1 MVSSLLPDFAARLA
15 LGLSGSLL
23 CVPRQLVP
31 VAFMRTLCLV
41 VLALL
46 VIVALFSSSAT
57 VMTIA
62 ILAAVLA
69 YFGSIGWGLGLIR
82 IGIPA
87 IAGVVV
93 AITVLLIE
101 GLLHQHASPVRSW
114 NSAELFA
121 GGVSSAALLGSTLTA
136 MMLGHYYLTA
146 PAMSIS
152 PLRRFVGGMAV
163 ALFIRTIMALPGLI
177 AWWRGNVVVSMP
189 ADTFSLFLTL
199 RWGVGLA
206 SAGLATWMAWRTVL
220 IRSTQSATGI
230 LYIAMTL
237 VLFGEL
243 MALVLTAGTGI
254 AF

>member
-15 LGLSGSLL
+15 CGLSGSLL
-23 CVPRQLVP
+23 CLPRQLVP

-46 VIVALFSSSAT
+46 VIVALFSSSAM

-62 ILAAVLA
+62 ILAAALA
-69 YFGSIGWGLGLIR
+69 YVGSIGWGLGVIR

-87 IAGVVV
+87 MAGVVI
-93 AITVLLIE
+93 ATIVLLLE
-101 GLLHQHASPVRSW
+101 GLVHQPSS
-114 NSAELFA
+114 NSAALMA
-121 GGVSSAALLGSTLTA
+121 SGVSSAALMGFTLTA

-152 PLRRFVGGMAV
+152 PLQRFVVGMAV
-163 ALFIRTIMALPGLI
+163 ALIIRAIVALPGLV
-177 AWWRGNVVVSMP
+177 AWWNGRAAVSMP
-189 ADTFSLFLTL
+189 ADTFSLFLL
-199 RWGVGLA
+199 FRWGIGLA
-206 SAGLATWMAWRTVL
+206 SVGLATWMAWRTVL

-243 MALVLTAGTGI
+243 MALVLTASTGV